1 MSLLPK
7 LLLATNNAGKKREIR
22 VLLDGVPFE
31 IVTPQE
37 MGINIDVA
45 ETGDTYEA
53 NARLKACTL
62 LQTSSLLT
70 LGDDSGLEVDALNGE
85 PGVRS
90 ARYAGDSA
98 TDQDRIAYLLH
109 KISHVPFEKR
119 TARFVCVMALAF
131 PGGDV
136 WLCEG
141 VCHGLIT
148 LEPKGTMGHGYDP
161 VFLVPG
167 TGKTMAEMDLDQ
179 KNLVSHRGQAT
190 REVRKRLMDL
200 NK

>member
-22 VLLDGVPFE
+22 VLLEGVPFE
-31 IVTPQE
+31 IVTLQE
-37 MGINIDVA
+37 MGIDIDVA

-53 NARLKACTL
+53 NARLKVCTL
-62 LQTSSLLT
+62 LQASGLLT